1 MIDYIYEK
9 NKEIDDAIKI
19 NIIEYLEYIYN
30 NIYYYING

>member
-9 NKEIDDAIKI
+9 NKEIDYAIKI